1 MYYTFLIGRSKLTS
15 LINHVNLKEIKHV
28 MLTGHS
34 EFWKQNLKMT
44 DDITVNKNK
53 NNISYYERIDV

>member
-34 EFWKQNLKMT
+34 EFWKQNLKRLMT
-44 DDITVNKNK
+44 
-53 NNISYYERIDV
+53 

>member
-15 LINHVNLKEIKHV
+15 LIHHVNLKEIKHV

-34 EFWKQNLKMT
+34 EFWKQNLTMT
-44 DDITVNKNK
+44 NDITVNS
-53 NNISYYERIDV
+53 NNNNSYYNRIDM